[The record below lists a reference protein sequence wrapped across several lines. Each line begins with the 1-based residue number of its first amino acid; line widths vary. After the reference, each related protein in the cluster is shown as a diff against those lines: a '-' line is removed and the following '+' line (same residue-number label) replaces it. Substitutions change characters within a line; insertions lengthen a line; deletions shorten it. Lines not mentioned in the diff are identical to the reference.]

1 MVKQILNKIV
11 AIFIIMLLTMGNLLL
26 VATQSYAV
34 FEELEEQKSTTSNK
48 NVSFDAFFSVEE
60 KNTHSVTLNTTD
72 EAIINFEV
80 NVGEGYLKGSQIELK
95 NANFEII
102 SIESQSVEGIVNT
115 FEKNKITLNQISS
128 KTKTIISAKI
138 KLNHQEMIDVDYLGR
153 ETNIEFTSN
162 YTNIKGKTLGLNS
175 NIIVRV
181 DYFSD
186 AKAIVDTN
194 VEKYMIL
201 GNKTIIQT
209 KVTSGIE
216 NNVLPIKNTNIRLK
230 APQING
236 AIAQDVR
243 VTAINTIATNG
254 TENGNNFTK
263 ENYTYEAQTG
273 IVEIMQENLPNN
285 ENKIS
290 WKNGIDEYIVT
301 FIYENEQNIP
311 SIELKASNNI
321 TTYKDVEVKN
331 EIAKSQEIFLNG
343 NNVDFELKASENL
356 SKGYMYAG
364 VSYETEY
371 KSIWSANI
379 SYIDF
384 TDTLVFE
391 QDTDKFIQENGKSQ
405 YVNSYYKQTKI
416 NKANFD
422 KILGNDGQAQIY
434 NGDKLVGIINKDAKL
449 DESGNY
455 VFEFSEQT
463 SNIKIQTSKPVSEGK
478 IIIENIKAITA
489 TSPYTLNQIKSF
501 KSIENSLVGSSLG
514 QDVQQINVNTNLNET
529 STKAKLQIGK
539 ENLST
544 VIANEDVEIRAVLE
558 SDDITDDLYK
568 NPTLEINMPE
578 EIENINIKSAN
589 ILFTNQMEITKIE
602 IVDNHIIRLG
612 LTGEQTE
619 FITDGNKGITVILNT
634 DLKLK
639 KTATNKQTKVTMKV
653 TNQKMI
659 ALENEGISN
668 TNVNIVAPT
677 GVIALNS
684 VINTKTGETAISL
697 ESKQEQVEL
706 ERNMQSQI
714 ATYKQTIINNTNGT
728 ISNVRIIG
736 TIPTKQDKYGSTI
749 NTKLIEEINSI
760 EQIDC
765 TVYYSENLN
774 ATSDLENAENGWTN
788 QITEN
793 SKSYLIVVN
802 EDVNQARELNFTY
815 NVELPENL
823 NYGVKAI
830 SSYKVEYEEGSKTS
844 KKIASINGTKEVA
857 YLLAEQSDGADTIL
871 SKEATQVSLTT
882 GEGVILE
889 GTLEDNTV
897 DGTVY
902 TEQVVTYTVTVTN
915 KGTAD
920 AENVK
925 VTVPVPE
932 GMVYAIYEVDKEDGN
947 EYLVEKEDKNIQ
959 QTIEKISINE
969 TIELNIILK
978 AKEEKEK
985 IQIYANINT
994 NNIDIQTNKI
1004 ENKII
1009 LSNIGLDIKYVN
1021 GEKEIG
1027 EEIQYLVTINNNSE
1041 EKIEDL
1047 NVDIILPEK
1056 AEFKNLKV
1064 KDIFSDITS
1073 EAELKEEN
1081 NKINVKIKQMESTD
1095 IIYIYITFI
1104 PTGEIKNEEIYVT
1117 LNTKDV
1123 KNQTSTKGIINVLK
1137 PTGIV
1142 EIKSE
1147 RNEGY
1152 IQVGD
1157 ILDYNISIQN
1167 TGNTEVFETIE
1178 IELPNNF
1185 YIIEK
1190 TLNGQEI
1197 VEPFYQ
1203 IDKSTNKVRIYK
1215 DIQPEE
1221 QIQICLKVEIDSDL
1235 EINQDKNVQVKIK
1248 TEKIEM
1254 ERIFNYIIEKNIEE
1268 DPEDPKKPEDP
1279 DIPPISKKYKI
1290 TGTAWLDKNKDGS
1303 MSEDE
1308 TKLSGIIVKA
1318 IDQNGIQKAQE
1329 TTKEDGTYTLEGLE
1343 NGKYTVIFEYDTNK
1357 YLLTTYQKEG
1367 IEESINS
1374 NVIKGTYNNKEVG
1387 TTDTITITNRSI
1399 ANINIGLVEGSNFDL
1414 SLNKKVTQI
1423 SIANTKTTKT
1433 IKYNTNL
1440 AKIDLD
1446 YKYINNTKVAIEYEI
1461 TVTNEGDIPG
1471 IATKIVDYIPKEFDF
1486 STELNKDWYT
1496 SGQNIETKAL
1506 ADTIINPGESASI
1519 TLVLTKN
1526 MTENDNGIYAN
1537 TAEIAEIY
1545 NEFGKEDSDS
1555 QPANNK
1561 EGEDDI
1567 STANV
1572 ILGLNTGG
1580 PITYITLTLTIMTL
1594 ICIGAYE
1601 VNKRVLKI

>member
-11 AIFIIMLLTMGNLLL
+11 AIFIIMLLTIGNLLL
-26 VATQSYAV
+26 VATQSYAA
-34 FEELEEQKSTTSNK
+34 FEELEEQKSATSDK
-48 NVSFDAFFSVEE
+48 NVSFDAYLYVEE

-80 NVGEGYLKGSQIELK
+80 NVGEGYLKGSTIELK
-95 NANFEII
+95 NSNFEIT
-102 SIESQSVEGIVNT
+102 SIESQSIDSLVNT

-128 KTKTIISAKI
+128 KTKAIISAKI
-138 KLNHQEMIDVDYLGR
+138 KINHQEMVDIDILGR

-162 YTNIKGKTLGLNS
+162 YTNIKGKTLSLNS

-186 AKAIVDTN
+186 AKTTVDTT

-201 GNKTIIQT
+201 EDKTIIQT
-209 KVTSGIE
+209 KLTSGIVD
-216 NNVLPIKNTNIRLK
+216 NVLPIKNTNIK
-230 APQING
+230 VQAPQING
-236 AIAQDVR
+236 SIAQDVR
-243 VTAINTIATNG
+243 VTAINTVATNG

-263 ENYTYEAQTG
+263 ENYTYDNQTG

-301 FIYENEQNIP
+301 FIYEGIQNI
-311 SIELKASNNI
+311 SNVDLKATNSI
-321 TTYKDVEVKN
+321 TTYKDIEVKN
-331 EIAKSQEIFLNG
+331 EIAKSQEISLNG
-343 NNVDFELKASENL
+343 NNVDFVLEATNDL
-356 SKGYMYAG
+356 SKGYMYAN
-364 VSYETEY
+364 SNYETEY
-371 KSIWSANI
+371 QSKWSANI
-379 SYIDF
+379 TYADF
-384 TDTLVFE
+384 TDTLIF
-391 QDTDKFIQENGKSQ
+391 QQNTDKFIRENGKTE

-416 NKANFD
+416 NKANFE
-422 KILGNDGQAQIY
+422 KILGTDGQAQILS
-434 NGDKLVGIINKDAKL
+434 GDKLIGIINKDTKL
-449 DESGNY
+449 DENGNY
-455 VFEFSEQT
+455 VFDFSEQI
-463 SNIKIQTSKPVSEGK
+463 SNIKIQMGKPVSEGK

-489 TSPYTLNQIKSF
+489 TSPYNLNQIKSF
-501 KSIENSLVGSSLG
+501 KSIENSLVGSSFK
-514 QDVQQINVNTNLNET
+514 QDVQDIKVNTNLLET
-529 STKAKLQIGK
+529 TTKAKLQIGK

-544 VIANEDVEIRAVLE
+544 VVTNENVEIRAVLE

-568 NPTLEINMPE
+568 NPTIEINMPE

-589 ILFTNQMEITKIE
+589 ILFTNEMEITKIE
-602 IVDNHIIRLG
+602 IVDNHIIRIG
-612 LTGEQTE
+612 LTGEQTQ

-634 DLKLK
+634 DLKLRR
-639 KTATNKQTKVTMKV
+639 TATNKQTKVTMKV

-659 ALENEGISN
+659 ALENEGISSAN
-668 TNVNIVAPT
+668 TNIVAPT

-684 VINTKTGETAISL
+684 VTNAKTGKTATSL

-749 NTKLIEEINSI
+749 DTKLIEAINSI

-765 TVYYSENLN
+765 TIYYSENLN

-844 KKIASINGTKEVA
+844 KKIASINGTKEVS

-882 GEGVILE
+882 GEGAILE
-889 GTLEDNTV
+889 GALEDNTV

-902 TEQVVTYTVTVTN
+902 TGQVVTYTVTVTN

-925 VTVPVPE
+925 VNVEIPE
-932 GMVYAIYEVDKEDGN
+932 GMVYAEYKEPEDEINPG
-947 EYLVEKEDKNIQ
+947 EYIENLNIKNV
-959 QTIEKISINE
+959 
-969 TIELNIILK
+969 ELNIDKIEENKTKIVNFYLIPKVEKKAIVQINIIENEQIL
-978 AKEEKEK
+978 
-985 IQIYANINT
+985 IS
-994 NNIDIQTNKI
+994 NKI
-1004 ENKII
+1004 ENNIKKPILNMSMELGTQKDIIVNNKYKFQLKLSEQENDVENITIKIKLPDNI
-1009 LSNIGLDIKYVN
+1009 EIEKIHINDEELDTTKFSYDEKNREIIITIDKVEEDVITIFVKSPNSGSSGNIYAIVECGDMEQYSNVASVNVYDIDATATVTSSK
-1021 GEKEIG
+1021 GEYIKAG
-1027 EEIQYLVTINNNSE
+1027 EEIQYTFEIKNQGDVTFRDFIRMNIADELIYENVNIDN
-1041 EKIEDL
+1041 KNIPKEDL
-1047 NVDIILPEK
+1047 NYSNSNNSIAAYVEIEPNSSKIIHIQCKVYEK
-1056 AEFKNLKV
+1056 LELYEDREV
-1064 KDIFSDITS
+1064 QVITNI
-1073 EAELKEEN
+1073 E
-1081 NKINVKIKQMESTD
+1081 KIK
-1095 IIYIYITFI
+1095 F
-1104 PTGEIKNEEIYVT
+1104 K
-1117 LNTKDV
+1117 
-1123 KNQTSTKGIINVLK
+1123 
-1137 PTGIV
+1137 
-1142 EIKSE
+1142 
-1147 RNEGY
+1147 
-1152 IQVGD
+1152 
-1157 ILDYNISIQN
+1157 
-1167 TGNTEVFETIE
+1167 TEFS
-1178 IELPNNF
+1178 
-1185 YIIEK
+1185 YIIEANM
-1190 TLNGQEI
+1190 T
-1197 VEPFYQ
+1197 
-1203 IDKSTNKVRIYK
+1203 D
-1215 DIQPEE
+1215 
-1221 QIQICLKVEIDSDL
+1221 
-1235 EINQDKNVQVKIK
+1235 
-1248 TEKIEM
+1248 EK
-1254 ERIFNYIIEKNIEE
+1254 E
-1268 DPEDPKKPEDP
+1268 DPEKPVDPEKP
-1279 DIPPISKKYKI
+1279 DIPPISKIYKI
-1290 TGTAWLDKNKDGS
+1290 SGKAWLDENKDGS
-1303 MSEDE
+1303 MNEDE
-1308 TKLSGIIVKA
+1308 TKLSGITVKA
-1318 IDQNGIQKAQE
+1318 IDQNGDQKAQT
-1329 TTKEDGTYTLEGLE
+1329 TTKEDGTYTLEELE
-1343 NGKYTVIFEYDTNK
+1343 NGKYTVIFEYDTSK
-1357 YLLTTYQKEG
+1357 YLLTVYQKEG

-1374 NVIKGTYNNKEVG
+1374 NVVKGTYNNKEVG
-1387 TTDTITITNRSI
+1387 TTDTITITDRSI

-1423 SIANTKTTKT
+1423 SMANTKTAKT
-1433 IKYNTNL
+1433 IKYNTDL

-1506 ADTIINPGESASI
+1506 ADTIINPGESTSI

-1572 ILGLNTGG
+1572 ILGLKTGG

-1601 VNKRVLKI
+1601 INKRVLKI